1 MKALVVTGTDTGIGK
16 TAVAAM
22 LTLALDGVYWKP
34 VQAGTL
40 EGTDTATVAAIAGLG
55 AERFIPER
63 YLLTEAASPHR
74 AAELDGIEINV
85 DSLALPKNMPR
96 DRVLIIEGAGG
107 LMVPLTR
114 RTLYIDV
121 FERWGVPVVLCARTA
136 LGTINHSLLSI
147 EAMRTRGMPIK
158 GIIFVGDSVPDS
170 EQTIC
175 EFGSVPRLG
184 RLSMLPRLTA
194 ASLVGAFETEFRR
207 QDFLDP

>member
-1 MKALVVTGTDTGIGK
+1 MNALVVTGTDTGIGK
-16 TAVAAM
+16 TVVAAM

-40 EGTDTATVAAIAGLG
+40 GGTDTSTVAAITGLSE
-55 AERFIPER
+55 ERFIRER
-63 YLLTEAASPHR
+63 YLLTEPVSPHR
-74 AAELDGIEINV
+74 AAELDGIHIDADNLTPPE
-85 DSLALPKNMPR
+85 NMPR

-114 RTLYIDV
+114 RTLYIDL
-121 FERWGVPVVLCARTA
+121 FERWGVPVMLCARTT

-147 EAMRTRGMPIK
+147 EALRTRGIPIK
-158 GIIFVGDSVPDS
+158 GIVFVGDSVPDS

-175 EFGSVPRLG
+175 EFATVPRLG
-184 RLSMLPRLTA
+184 RLPLLPRLTPA
-194 ASLVGAFETEFRR
+194 LLVAAFETEFRR